1 MITLEE
7 INAQIGRSVI
17 INVNK
22 TYNNIS
28 LYEATKKC
36 WRMNID
42 RAQQAEYVIS
52 EYRGEIVGVFKPES
66 WSVCE
71 KYPDRISF
79 KGEDVTEDYHY
90 LCGRQ
95 IPKEKGSQNP
105 IRYSYLL

>member
-42 RAQQAEYVIS
+42 RA
-52 EYRGEIVGVFKPES
+52 F
-66 WSVCE
+66 
-71 KYPDRISF
+71 
-79 KGEDVTEDYHY
+79 
-90 LCGRQ
+90 
-95 IPKEKGSQNP
+95 
-105 IRYSYLL
+105 LLGMKTHKAKLPTD